1 MRGRVRG
8 GLGPLLC
15 ARARVC
21 PGACM
26 CEGVCGPVCVTG
38 VCAHPGVSDCS
49 REEGGGGL
57 LAPALTP
64 LLGACLPPPPSTRSH
79 THTPRPPRT
88 PGPGPHPASPPPIP
102 PPWVRFASERA
113 RAVRGVSDTGQ
124 RMLAAPPMGP
134 SRRARPRPSTPCTP
148 ASLSGPWRS
157 GCLCAARRNARAQSR
172 PNARHSLPP
181 SSPLGRSLSFFSPPL
196 IPSLFFSLSRPH
208 TRRHPQVLPVAIR
221 AVPAGQP
228 ARVGHARAGG
238 GQPVPGESEREERGR
253 GSKAGA

>member
-1 MRGRVRG
+1 MF
-8 GLGPLLC
+8 
-15 ARARVC
+15 A
-21 PGACM
+21 
-26 CEGVCGPVCVTG
+26 
-38 VCAHPGVSDCS
+38 
-49 REEGGGGL
+49 GGGRWRPPR
-57 LAPALTP
+57 PALTP
-64 LLGACLPPPPSTRSH
+64 SLGACLPPPPRTRSH

-172 PNARHSLPP
+172 PKARHSLAP

-196 IPSLFFSLSRPH
+196 IPSLFFSH
-208 TRRHPQVLPVAIR
+208 TR
-221 AVPAGQP
+221 AGIP
-228 ARVGHARAGG
+228 KFYRWLSERYPLVN
-238 GQPVPGESEREERGR
+238 QPVLGTHVPEVDNLYLVRAREKREGEQSGGVIFFFQTPPPSPPVFVALSLSPPPPPSPHPLLPLPLRT
-253 GSKAGA
+253 